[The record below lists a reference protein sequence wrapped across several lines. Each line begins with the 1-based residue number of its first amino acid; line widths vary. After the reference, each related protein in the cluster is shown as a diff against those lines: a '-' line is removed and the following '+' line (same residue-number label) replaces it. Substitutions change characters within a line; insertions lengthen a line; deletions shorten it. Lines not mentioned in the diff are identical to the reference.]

1 MNRFTFPSPHL
12 RLSLLTVAT
21 EATSSRDDHKYITTL
36 FWQKFEAPRFLNASQ
51 SHDLAKKFFTMPPT
65 DASSLKSGESD
76 TPPLANTGSLEG
88 FIKYLSILASSPDSQ
103 FAATVLG
110 EITKQREQIQSQD
123 EELKENKITINGMF
137 KANQDEKSKQQD
149 SASQIES
156 LRATVHKKEIEIAGY
171 STKLG
176 SLQQEIVNL
185 KATCSQEAAKVS
197 QSVKDI
203 TTLQKNSKE
212 KDKTI
217 DQMKTAGSKLKLTLS
232 AEQQKSKELEA
243 ANASMRTELQEIRD
257 RIQKMEDFT
266 VQCSDIDDDYV

>member
-1 MNRFTFPSPHL
+1 
-12 RLSLLTVAT
+12 
-21 EATSSRDDHKYITTL
+21 
-36 FWQKFEAPRFLNASQ
+36 
-51 SHDLAKKFFTMPPT
+51 MPPT

-156 LRATVHKKEIEIAGY
+156 LRATVYKKEIEIAGY

-197 QSVKDI
+197 QHHHFA
-203 TTLQKNSKE
+203 KE
-212 KDKTI
+212 FEGKDKTI